1 MLIRDIHFTDIE
13 TYMRTLLLY
22 SFLLLTT
29 GPILGAETSTRKEFD
44 KSYDEYK
51 AIVKQLSDLQD
62 RYTVAKPEERPAME
76 KQFNELLKTGT
87 KLRPKMLALA
97 EQAYTEDPKDSAL
110 GDMLFSVVATCVA
123 TDDDEEAWR
132 LAKVLLDSKYSKPQ
146 LKGLA
151 GIAAFN
157 TNRFDE
163 AEQFFKQPQQDK
175 VLAEQIAKFQPL
187 IDPERPKWDRE
198 KKIRDAE
205 AKADDLPRVKLTV
218 GDFRGNVKGDIVVEL
233 FENEAPNTV
242 ANFINLVEKKFYD
255 GLVFHRVIPGFMAQ
269 GGDPEGTG
277 RGGPGY
283 HIADECNQPNHRE
296 HFRGSL
302 SMAHSAEPD
311 SNGSQFFINM
321 AATPWLDGKHTVFG
335 RVIDGLDVLAKIQRT
350 QASSES
356 DQPIPGVMPDKI
368 LKATVVRKRDHAY
381 EPKKL
386 P

>member
-1 MLIRDIHFTDIE
+1 M
-13 TYMRTLLLY
+13 
-22 SFLLLTT
+22 FLLLITA
-29 GPILGAETSTRKEFD
+29 GPIYAAETSTRKDFD
-44 KSYDEYK
+44 KAYDEYK
-51 AIVKQLSDLQD
+51 GIVKQLSDLQD

-76 KQFNELLKTGT
+76 KQFSELLKTGT

-97 EQAYTEDPKDSAL
+97 EKAYTEDPKDSAL
-110 GDMLFSVVATCVA
+110 GDMLFSVVATCDA
-123 TDDDEEAWR
+123 TDDYEEAWR
-132 LAKVLLDSKYSKPQ
+132 LAKVLFDGKYAKPQ

-151 GIAAFN
+151 GVAAFF
-157 TNRFDE
+157 TNRYDD
-163 AEQFFKQPQQDK
+163 AEEYVKQPQDDK
-175 VLAEQIAKFQPL
+175 VLSEQIAKIKPQ
-187 IDPERPKWDRE
+187 IAAAREKWDRE
-198 KKIRDAE
+198 KKIREAE
-205 AKADDLPRVKLTV
+205 AKADDLPRVKLTI
-218 GDFRGNVKGDIVVEL
+218 GDFRDNAKGDIVVEL

-242 ANFINLVEKKFYD
+242 ANYINLVEKKFYD

-277 RGGPGY
+277 RGGPKY
-283 HIADECNQPNHRE
+283 HIADECNQPNHRD

-321 AATPWLDGKHTVFG
+321 SQTPWLDGKHTVFG
-335 RVIDGLDVLAKIQRT
+335 RVIEGLDLLAKIQRT
-350 QASSES
+350 QASGEN

-368 LKATVVRKRDHAY
+368 LKAVVVRKRDHAY

>member
-1 MLIRDIHFTDIE
+1 MPARV
-13 TYMRTLLLY
+13 LLLA
-22 SFLLLTT
+22 FLLSLTT
-29 GPILGAETSTRKEFD
+29 GSIYAAETATRKDFD

-87 KLRPKMLALA
+87 KLRPKMLSLA
-97 EQAYTEDPKDSAL
+97 EKAYQEDPKDSAL
-110 GDMLFSVVATCVA
+110 ADMLFSVVATCDA
-123 TDDDEEAWR
+123 TDDYEEAWR
-132 LAKVLLDSKYSKPQ
+132 LAKVLFDGKYSKPQ

-151 GIAAFN
+151 GIAAFY
-157 TNRFDE
+157 TNRYDD
-163 AEQFFKQPQQDK
+163 AEEYFKQPQEDK
-175 VLAEQIAKFQPL
+175 TLSEEIAKLKPQIAE
-187 IDPERPKWDRE
+187 ERTKWERE
-198 KKIRDAE
+198 KKLRDAE
-205 AKADDLPRVKLTV
+205 AKADDLPRVKLTI
-218 GDFRGNVKGDIVVEL
+218 GDFRGNAKGDIVVEL

-283 HIADECNQPNHRE
+283 HIADECNQANHRD

-321 AATPWLDGKHTVFG
+321 APTPWLDGKHTVFG
-335 RVIDGLDVLAKIQRT
+335 RVIEGSDLLAKIQRT
-350 QASSES
+350 QASGEN
-356 DQPIPGVMPDKI
+356 DQAIPGVMPDKI
-368 LKATVVRKRDHAY
+368 LKAVVVRKRDHAY